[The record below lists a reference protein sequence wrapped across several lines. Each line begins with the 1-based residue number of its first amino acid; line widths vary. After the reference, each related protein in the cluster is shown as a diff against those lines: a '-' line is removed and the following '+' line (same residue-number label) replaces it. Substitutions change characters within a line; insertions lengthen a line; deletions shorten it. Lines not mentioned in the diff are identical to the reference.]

1 MYEIYN
7 LSAPMKIDL
16 NLFTVFEAIYTEG
29 SLTKA
34 AERLNL
40 TQPAI
45 SHALSRLR
53 DRIDDPLFIRNGH
66 KMQPTAAAQNLFPEV
81 QQALGQLNQ
90 AMQKAHKFEPST
102 ADKTFKIA
110 MGDLIE
116 ATLLAPLVTKL
127 ANSAPHLKI
136 ASVVLDRR
144 DAEAKLASG
153 ELDFVVDILKPSKDN
168 IHQAK
173 LVEDELVVLVNKNHY
188 LKPDLSKQDY
198 MEATHILV
206 SSRPSGPSLV
216 DYAMSS
222 LGYNRNI
229 GLRCQHYFSACQVAN
244 ESNFMLTIPKRYAM
258 VLCSKFNNIELRP
271 MPFSTADIDLY
282 LYWHHNHDENP
293 GNQWLR
299 SILRTEMG
307 ESLLQKEII

>member
-1 MYEIYN
+1 
-7 LSAPMKIDL
+7 MKVDL

-34 AERLNL
+34 AERLHL

-45 SHALSRLR
+45 SHALARLR
-53 DRIDDPLFIRNGH
+53 EKVDDPLFIRNGH

-90 AMQKAHKFEPST
+90 ALQKAHKFEPIS
-102 ADKTFKIA
+102 AEKVFKIA

-116 ATLLAPLVTKL
+116 ATLLVPLINQLECCAPKIQ
-127 ANSAPHLKI
+127 I
-136 ASVVLDRR
+136 ASVALDRKEA
-144 DAEAKLASG
+144 DAKLASG
-153 ELDFVVDILKPSKDN
+153 ELDFVVDILRPNKSS

-173 LVEDELVVLVNKNHY
+173 LIEDELVVLINKNHY
-188 LKPDLSKQDY
+188 SKPTLSEQDY
-198 MEATHILV
+198 MAAKHIVV

-216 DYAMSS
+216 DHAMNS
-222 LGYNRNI
+222 LGINRNI

-244 ESNFMLTIPKRYAM
+244 ESNFMLTLPKRYAM
-258 VLCSKFNNIELRP
+258 VLSTKFNNIELRT
-271 MPFSTADIDLY
+271 MPFTTADIDLY

-293 GNQWLR
+293 ANQWLR
-299 SILRTEMG
+299 SILREELG
-307 ESLLQKEII
+307 EQTIETGLD

>member
-1 MYEIYN
+1 
-7 LSAPMKIDL
+7 MKVDL

-29 SLTKA
+29 SLTRA

-53 DRIDDPLFIRNGH
+53 DKVEDPLFIRQGH
-66 KMQPTAAAQNLFPEV
+66 RMQPTAAAQNLFPEV
-81 QQALGQLNQ
+81 QQALSQLNQ
-90 AMQKAHKFEPST
+90 ALQKAHRFEPAV

-116 ATLLAPLVTKL
+116 ATLLAPLVRQVQRT
-127 ANSAPHLKI
+127 APNVQI
-136 ASVVLDRR
+136 ASVVLDRK
-144 DAEAKLASG
+144 AIESNLAG
-153 ELDFVVDILKPSKDN
+153 GDLDFVVDILRPKKDS
-168 IHQAK
+168 IHQVK
-173 LVEDELVVLVNKNHY
+173 LVEDELVVLVNKHHF
-188 LKPDLSKQDY
+188 LKPEISQQDY
-198 MEATHILV
+198 MDANHIQV

-222 LGYNRNI
+222 IGHNRNVA
-229 GLRCQHYFSACQVAN
+229 LRCQHYFSACQVTN

-258 VLCSKFNNIELRP
+258 VLKSKFSNIELRS
-271 MPFSTADIDLY
+271 MPFSTANIDLY
-282 LYWHHNHDENP
+282 LYWHNNHDENP

-299 SILRTEMG
+299 TILRSELE
-307 ESLLQKEII
+307 ESIEIT

>member
-1 MYEIYN
+1 
-7 LSAPMKIDL
+7 MKIDL

-29 SLTKA
+29 SLTRA

-53 DRIDDPLFIRNGH
+53 DKVDDPLFIRNGH

-90 AMQKAHKFEPST
+90 ALQKAHKFEPAT
-102 ADKTFKIA
+102 ADKIFKIA

-116 ATLLAPLVTKL
+116 ATLLVPLVNKL
-127 ANSAPHLKI
+127 EQSAPNLKI
-136 ASVVLDRR
+136 ASVVLDRKEV
-144 DAEAKLASG
+144 DVKLAGG
-153 ELDFVVDILKPSKDN
+153 ELDFVVDILRPSKDT

-173 LVEDELVVLVNKNHY
+173 LVEDELVVLINKNHY
-188 LKPDLSKQDY
+188 LKPTISEQDY
-198 MEATHILV
+198 MSAKHILV

-222 LGYNRNI
+222 LGFNRNI
-229 GLRCQHYFSACQVAN
+229 GLRCQHYFSACQVTN

-258 VLCSKFNNIELRP
+258 VLCSKFSNIELRA
-271 MPFSTADIDLY
+271 MPFTTADIDLY

-307 ESLLQKEII
+307 DKLIDPEFT

>member
-1 MYEIYN
+1 
-7 LSAPMKIDL
+7 MKIDL

-29 SLTKA
+29 SLTRA

-53 DRIDDPLFIRNGH
+53 DKVDDPLFIRNGH

-90 AMQKAHKFEPST
+90 ALQKAHKFEPAT
-102 ADKTFKIA
+102 ADKIFKIA

-116 ATLLAPLVTKL
+116 ATLLVPLVNKL
-127 ANSAPHLKI
+127 EQSAPNLKI
-136 ASVVLDRR
+136 ASVVLDRKEV
-144 DAEAKLASG
+144 DVKLAGG
-153 ELDFVVDILKPSKDN
+153 ELDFVVDILRPSKDT

-173 LVEDELVVLVNKNHY
+173 LVEDELVVLINKNHY
-188 LKPDLSKQDY
+188 LKPTISEQDY
-198 MEATHILV
+198 MSAKHILV

-222 LGYNRNI
+222 LGFNRNI
-229 GLRCQHYFSACQVAN
+229 GLRCQHYFSACQVTN

-258 VLCSKFNNIELRP
+258 VLCSKFSNIELRA
-271 MPFSTADIDLY
+271 MPFTTADIDLY

-307 ESLLQKEII
+307 EKLIDPEFN

>member
-1 MYEIYN
+1 
-7 LSAPMKIDL
+7 MKIDL

-29 SLTKA
+29 SLTRA

-53 DRIDDPLFIRNGH
+53 DKVDDPLFIRNGH

-90 AMQKAHKFEPST
+90 ALQKAHKFEPAT

-116 ATLLAPLVTKL
+116 ATLLVPLVNKL
-127 ANSAPHLKI
+127 EQSAPNLQI
-136 ASVVLDRR
+136 ASVALDRK
-144 DAEAKLASG
+144 DVDVKLAGG
-153 ELDFVVDILKPSKDN
+153 ELDFVVDILRPNKDT
-168 IHQAK
+168 IHQTK
-173 LVEDELVVLVNKNHY
+173 LVEDELVVLINKNHY
-188 LKPDLSKQDY
+188 LKPTLSEQDY
-198 MEATHILV
+198 MSAKHILV

-222 LGYNRNI
+222 LGVNRNI
-229 GLRCQHYFSACQVAN
+229 GLRCQHYFSACQVTN

-258 VLCSKFNNIELRP
+258 VLCSKFNNIELRD
-271 MPFSTADIDLY
+271 MPFTTADIDLY

-299 SILRTEMG
+299 TILRSEMG
-307 ESLLQKEII
+307 EKLIDVESD